1 MARMIF
7 VNIPVT
13 DLTRS
18 ITFYEAVGFQRDDRF
33 CDDDAQMMVLSDTI
47 SVMLLTHARF
57 NSFTPKTIADTRT
70 TAQALF
76 CVSAG
81 SRAAVTAMVDQAV
94 AAGGTPDPT
103 PQQDVDGFMFGR
115 SFEDPDGHI
124 WEVMWMDVAAA
135 KAAMA
140 PQAEIA

>member
-18 ITFYEAVGFQRDDRF
+18 VTFYEAVGFQRDDHF

-76 CVSAG
+76 CVSAD

-103 PQQDVDGFMFGR
+103 PEQDVDGFMFGR

-135 KAAMA
+135 TAAMA
-140 PQAEIA
+140 PQAEVA

>member
-18 ITFYEAVGFQRDDRF
+18 ITFYEAVGFQSDDRF

-76 CVSAG
+76 CVSAD

-103 PQQDVDGFMFGR
+103 PEQDMDGFMFGR

-135 KAAMA
+135 TAAMA
-140 PQAEIA
+140 PQAEVA

>member
-18 ITFYEAVGFQRDDRF
+18 ITFYEAVGFQRDDHF

-57 NSFTPKTIADTRT
+57 NSFTPKTIPDTRT

-103 PQQDVDGFMFGR
+103 PEQDVDGFMFGR

-135 KAAMA
+135 TAAMA

>member
-18 ITFYEAVGFQRDDRF
+18 ITFYEAVGFQRDDHF

-103 PQQDVDGFMFGR
+103 PEQDMDGFMFGR

-135 KAAMA
+135 TAAMA

>member
-18 ITFYEAVGFQRDDRF
+18 VTFYEAVGFQRDDHF

-76 CVSAG
+76 CVSAD

-103 PQQDVDGFMFGR
+103 PEQDVDGFMFGR

-124 WEVMWMDVAAA
+124 WEVMWIDVAAA
-135 KAAMA
+135 TAAMA